1 MQLIVQYKGQTAHAC
16 AGLSAC
22 AAQELAA
29 RYTAW
34 FGKLLGDALRVQ
46 LVPEE
51 GDRPP

>member
-1 MQLIVQYKGQTAHAC
+1 MQLIVQYKGQTARAC

-22 AAQELAA
+22 A
-29 RYTAW
+29 RRS
-34 FGKLLGDALRVQ
+34 LRRGTRHGSASSWATRCGCQ